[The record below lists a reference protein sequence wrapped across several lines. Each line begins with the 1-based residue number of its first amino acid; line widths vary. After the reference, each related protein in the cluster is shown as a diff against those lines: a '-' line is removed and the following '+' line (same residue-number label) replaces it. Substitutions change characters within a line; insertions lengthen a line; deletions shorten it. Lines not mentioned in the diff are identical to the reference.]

1 MGLCWLFFWGWGNG
15 GAVLFLGEGDG
26 TLGDGGVIGGVEE
39 DGFARE
45 GLLGFYG
52 RKTDVVVEGIKVTD
66 IALFEVGRKEREKR
80 FFVLGITGA
89 EADDSTDV
97 CEEDTNHLLVFLLG
111 SRLFG
116 HGEEEL
122 IFS

>member
-1 MGLCWLFFWGWGNG
+1 M
-15 GAVLFLGEGDG
+15 FLGEGDG
-26 TLGDGGVIGGVEE
+26 TFGDGGAVGGVEE
-39 DGFARE
+39 DGFAGE

-52 RKTDVVVEGIKVTD
+52 RKTDVVVEGIKVTN
-66 IALFEVGRKEREKR
+66 IALFKVGLEEREKC
-80 FFVLGITGA
+80 FLVLGITST
-89 EADDSTDV
+89 EADDRANV

-116 HGEEEL
+116 HGKEEL